1 MLFSINADAW
11 VQTFSVKG
19 KAPVRAG
26 NALNAMLS
34 AYMDLRGGEQKER
47 VIQKIKVLWGDNTGL
62 HDRIEE
68 IEGELTD
75 HIASNRSLQ
84 DLVNMTERG

>member
-11 VQTFSVKG
+11 VQTFRVKG

-34 AYMDLRGGEQKER
+34 AYMDLRGG
-47 VIQKIKVLWGDNTGL
+47 
-62 HDRIEE
+62 
-68 IEGELTD
+68 
-75 HIASNRSLQ
+75 NRK
-84 DLVNMTERG
+84 RG